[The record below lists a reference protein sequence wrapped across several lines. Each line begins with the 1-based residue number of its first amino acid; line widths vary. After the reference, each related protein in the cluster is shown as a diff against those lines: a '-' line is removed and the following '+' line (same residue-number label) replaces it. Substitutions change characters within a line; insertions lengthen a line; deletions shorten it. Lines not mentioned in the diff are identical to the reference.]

1 MSRFATVSTVVC
13 AALVTLALLAGP
25 APAQAQG
32 LSLGVEGGATFAD
45 FSLDADVETAELES
59 LTGFRVAGV
68 VRYGFGG
75 MWGLQSGV
83 GLTQKGARAPA
94 SETGLTDDLDFNL
107 DYVEIPLL
115 LTLDIPTGPAPV
127 NPRLFAGPQ
136 VGFESACDVSA
147 DLSGVSESVECNA
160 DALGENTLDTK
171 GTDVSLVFGGGLDF
185 GLGGPAALTLD
196 GRYDLGLTDINDIED
211 VGATE
216 IKNRTFSISGGLLF
230 RLP

>member
-1 MSRFATVSTVVC
+1 MSRLATASTVAC
-13 AALVTLALLAGP
+13 AALVSVGLLAGP

-45 FSLDADVETAELES
+45 FSLSDGGAELDS
-59 LTGFRVAGV
+59 QTGFRVAGV
-68 VRYGFGG
+68 LRYGFGG

-83 GLTQKGARAPA
+83 GLTQKGATAPP
-94 SETGLTDDLDFNL
+94 SETGLTGDLDFNL
-107 DYVEIPLL
+107 GYVEIPLL

-147 DLSGVSESVECNA
+147 DISGVSESVECNA

-171 GTDVSLVFGGGLDF
+171 STDVSLVFGGGLDF
-185 GLGGPAALTLD
+185 GLGGPVALTLD
-196 GRYDLGLTDINDIED
+196 GRYDLGLTDINDIQD
-211 VGATE
+211 AGATE
-216 IKNRTFSISGGLLF
+216 IKNRTFSISGGLLL